1 MTRLTIVLAIGVM
14 ALNGSPAFGQEEEAE
29 HEEFRHHRI
38 ALFTGYTWVP
48 QGDHHGNVSGVVVV
62 PTLGLDYQYWV
73 SHRFALGV
81 INDFELSTY
90 VIEQSDGSQLTR
102 EYAYV
107 GAAVAI
113 WEAVESLAIFAGPG
127 VELEK
132 HENFFVV
139 KVEASMSSAC
149 QVGGI
154 CRSWRALTSRTSTT
168 RFLRASWSGSASSGR
183 GTIEN
188 VGALVDRLVDDDGV
202 DGHFCEWATCN
213 TRRL

>member
-132 HENFFVV
+132 NENFFVV
-139 KVEASMSSAC
+139 KVGGEYEFRLPGRWDLSISAAFNYKDEYNSISAGLV
-149 QVGGI
+149 VGK
-154 CRSWRALTSRTSTT
+154 
-168 RFLRASWSGSASSGR
+168 RF
-183 GTIEN
+183 
-188 VGALVDRLVDDDGV
+188 
-202 DGHFCEWATCN
+202 
-213 TRRL
+213 